1 MEILKSIVWALTLL
15 AVVAIAAIV
24 IPSCLGVECC
34 GCLEGIY
41 WIGGVA
47 AALLLVLLGG
57 SHWLEKKHFEL
68 EEQAKDK
75 EWNRQQQINKKA

>member
-1 MEILKSIVWALTLL
+1 MEILKSIVCAITLL

-24 IPSCLGVECC
+24 IPSCLGVECS

-41 WIGGVA
+41 WIVGVA
-47 AALLLVLLGG
+47 AALLLVLLRV

-68 EEQAKDK
+68 EEQAK
-75 EWNRQQQINKKA
+75 ENELRRQQKIKQQV